1 MKISQILDKVDDNQL
16 FVPAFQREYVW
27 KRKDAKSLFESLL
40 NEFPT
45 GSLLTWETSQPPE
58 LKGSVQYNSSMGAI
72 KLILDGQQR
81 ITTLY
86 MLIRGKFPPYYNE
99 EEIENDVRN
108 LYIEVE
114 KKELSFYKQ
123 QTMQDNP
130 LWIKLSDI
138 FNNKIRF
145 RDIRDALK
153 PTGHA
158 ISSDRQDIL

>member
-27 KRKDAKSLFESLL
+27 KRKDAKRLFESLL
-40 NEFPT
+40 KEFPT

-58 LKGSVQYNSSMGAI
+58 LKGGVQHNSSMGAI

-86 MLIRGKFPPYYNE
+86 MIIRGKFPPYYNE

-108 LYIEVE
+108 LHIEVE
-114 KKELSFYKQ
+114 KKELCFY
-123 QTMQDNP
+123 P
-130 LWIKLSDI
+130 LRSRTCCLRSPG
-138 FNNKIRF
+138 R
-145 RDIRDALK
+145 
-153 PTGHA
+153 
-158 ISSDRQDIL
+158 SRQER

>member
-81 ITTLY
+81 ITIPSRLTL
-86 MLIRGKFPPYYNE
+86 LHKIPNH
-99 EEIENDVRN
+99 
-108 LYIEVE
+108 
-114 KKELSFYKQ
+114 FYPWLGCRPSQ
-123 QTMQDNP
+123 VCYR
-130 LWIKLSDI
+130 I
-138 FNNKIRF
+138 
-145 RDIRDALK
+145 
-153 PTGHA
+153 
-158 ISSDRQDIL
+158 